1 MMLWNIRVQTRL
13 ILLVSVLCGV
23 IAGVGV
29 AGVWGGATARQALDA
44 IRRDRVAPIELLK
57 QTGQAYQQLVDQVNR
72 FDAGQVPAAEA
83 EQTIAALRAQAA
95 AQWQQARPF
104 FVSAAEVKA
113 ADDYEAQVFTAAQ
126 KVDWLV
132 QAIKSGDAEMVNRF
146 NRDYLYPTVSE
157 LTTALDALERL
168 HLDAMKASYD
178 AYAEVYTLVLAL
190 IVGGGIAGCL
200 IGAGVGFAVI
210 RSVERPLKRL
220 EGTVSAL
227 AAGDLDAPA
236 GQVGRR
242 NEFVPLARGLEEWRQ
257 AMRQAQ
263 ALQAAE
269 LAAQARQ
276 QQRQQALET
285 AIDGFDR
292 SIADVAEALRLAV
305 GSMRTSA
312 DGLVRNAGQA
322 QARTNDAAEQIE
334 QAVSSLE
341 TISAAST
348 ELSASIAEVSRQAH
362 ETAELA
368 DDAVGDVGDVRQR
381 VSQLAEVTG
390 KIGDTVTLIG
400 DIAARTNL
408 LALNATI
415 EAARAGALGKGFAVV
430 AGEVKG
436 LAGQTAAATE
446 EITALI
452 AAIQVETTAVVGAIE
467 AVSARMTRISHH
479 AHATAGAAEQQDS
492 ATAEI
497 SRSVVAAS
505 ERTRDLSDRVRD
517 VSMAADE
524 TGSMAQQV
532 FSAADSLVQR
542 RRVLDDAVSS
552 FLLTVREEDAPQA
565 A

>member
-1 MMLWNIRVQTRL
+1 MILWNIRVQTRL
-13 ILLVSVLCGV
+13 ILLVSILCGV

-29 AGVWGGATARQALDA
+29 AGVWGGSTARQALDG

-57 QTGQAYQQLVDQVNR
+57 QIGQDYQRLVDQGNR
-72 FDAGQVPAAEA
+72 FDAGQVTAAEA
-83 EQTIAALRAQAA
+83 EAAIAALREQTTRD
-95 AQWQQARPF
+95 WQQVRPYF
-104 FVSAAEVKA
+104 RSAEEVRA
-113 ADDYEAQVFTAAQ
+113 ADEYEALVFTASQ

-132 QAIKSGDAEMVNRF
+132 QAIQSGDAEMVNRF

-157 LTTALDALERL
+157 LTVALDGLERQ
-168 HLDAMKASYD
+168 HLEAMKASYD
-178 AYAEVYTLVLAL
+178 AYDAAYGLVLAL
-190 IVGGGIAGCL
+190 VIGGGVAGCV
-200 IGAGVGFAVI
+200 IGAGVGVAVI
-210 RSVERPLKRL
+210 RSVERPLNRL
-220 EGTVSAL
+220 EQAVSAL
-227 AAGDLDAPA
+227 AAGDLEVPA
-236 GQVGRR
+236 ARVGRR

-257 AMRQAQ
+257 AMRQAR

-269 LAAQARQ
+269 QEAQARQ
-276 QQRQQALET
+276 QQRQQALEV
-285 AIDGFDR
+285 AIDGFDQ

-305 GSMRTSA
+305 GSMRASA

-341 TISAAST
+341 AISAAGT

-368 DDAVGDVGDVRQR
+368 DDAVSDVQEVRQR
-381 VSQLAEVTG
+381 VGQLTEVTG
-390 KIGDTVTLIG
+390 RIGAAVTLIG

-446 EITALI
+446 DITALI
-452 AAIQVETTAVVGAIE
+452 AAIQAETMAVVGAIE
-467 AVSARMTRISHH
+467 AVSSRIARISEH
-479 AHATAGAAEQQDS
+479 AHATAGAAEQQDG
-492 ATAEI
+492 ATADI

-524 TGSMAQQV
+524 TGVMARQV

-542 RRVLDDAVSS
+542 RRILDDAVSS
-552 FLLTVREEDAPQA
+552 FLVTVREEAPQA